1 MAAAP
6 FSQAPGLTSGCLL
19 ERWASWPSYSLL
31 EAFWQQPGVGM
42 ASAEP
47 NGWEVFHQL
56 LRSGEV
62 PARLCTDAYLAALS
76 KPELPRRYP
85 APRPLAGPP
94 ARNSWG
100 DGADLLSKGK
110 GFSAV
115 LCCSTE
121 C

>member
-6 FSQAPGLTSGCLL
+6 FSQAPGLSLGVSARAVGKLAQLFPTAGLLPATGREHGVSG
-19 ERWASWPSYSLL
+19 A
-31 EAFWQQPGVGM
+31 
-42 ASAEP
+42 
-47 NGWEVFHQL
+47 NGWDVFHQL

-76 KPELPRRYP
+76 KPELPRRCP
-85 APRPLAGPP
+85 VPRPLAGPP

-100 DGADLLSKGK
+100 DVADLLSRGK